1 MASILC
7 YSVIWWHYY
16 WYCDWYNFVERLSV
30 GRFVIMRERQMEG
43 YSIRSQSRPNFY
55 HMHDFG

>member
-16 WYCDWYNFVERLSV
+16 WCCDWYNFVERLSV
-30 GRFVIMRERQMEG
+30 GRFVVMRERQTEG
-43 YSIRSQSRPNFY
+43 LQN
-55 HMHDFG
+55 